1 MSGHSAQSNIW
12 QKTKHKLL
20 ITTVKH
26 GGGRIIIWACLAP
39 WALCIEW
46 TMNLSVLS
54 KYSLTKCDWMQD
66 SVIGQS
72 DQQLKLDLY
81 WAVQQDNCPEQ
92 TIKSPSEKEKES
104 KRSNGP
110 VNINQTQHPQTCCC
124 SINVILNLL
133 RLDLNYFRP
142 K

>member
-1 MSGHSAQSNIW
+1 MSGHSAQFNIW

-26 GGGRIIIWACLAP
+26 GGGGIMIWACLAP

-81 WAVQQDNCPEQ
+81 WAVQQDNYPEQ
-92 TIKSPSEKEKES
+92 TIKSPSEKES

-110 VNINQTQHPQTCCC
+110 VNINQTQYPQTCCC

-133 RLDLNYFRP
+133 RMDLNYFRA